1 MGIKVGKEDS
11 QEDSQYYEKA
21 KFQMNLL
28 VCGNYI
34 EKKIEAE
41 LEQIKSIERHEGMK
55 YKITGIH
62 KSISEWKYYI
72 FAKDKEIGKNTL
84 DFIKTSII
92 VDKDCKNL
100 ILFYSGLRDFTSED
114 LLKFYDGEL
123 ENYHPHIL
131 IITGKNEEIE
141 LPKLKKLNKNFI
153 RICKEDNRIEQLINT
168 IEIAS
173 YYNQLGDEIGY
184 PKKFT
189 DQSLLEKDNYLIT
202 KYPFTLN
209 ILLCGKPGAGKST
222 LINNILG
229 KEKSFAKL
237 GSNTITTKIVKYI
250 HEKYPL
256 VLYDSPGF
264 ETEKNIEAVQ
274 KLITEKNQTLNEEKN
289 RIHCIFYVLN
299 RKNERTFIEKE
310 YEFLANL
317 IKQNMDVFIVA
328 THAESKE
335 NSENYIEA
343 VKIHILQ
350 NSNGNEEIED
360 LKKYIYPVELKNENN
375 YKRFG
380 IKELFNSIYGRYEK
394 EKILIEINQKNIQK
408 IKSQFIKDI
417 KSKNT
422 LKKKL
427 EALSLRVKANFKLL
441 AASLGTGRNVKGTTM
456 LSTSVIKII
465 SNIYNHK
472 ITTKDCQNIITN
484 CGYTNEMESNDGLK
498 RIIEKGFA
506 SQIYF
511 NGPAS
516 KEVDYIA
523 DYLIEQ
529 LSRDIDEDKNFY
541 KFLND
546 LRIAINK
553 AIDSLKNINDS

>member
-1 MGIKVGKEDS
+1 MGNKIGKEDS
-11 QEDSQYYEKA
+11 QEDSQFYERVS
-21 KFQMNLL
+21 FHMNIL

-34 EKKIEAE
+34 EKNLEAD
-41 LEQIKSIERHEGMK
+41 LEHIMPVGRHEGINCK
-55 YKITGIH
+55 TKGIH
-62 KSISEWKYYI
+62 KTISEWKYYI
-72 FAKDKEIGKNTL
+72 FTKDKKIGENTL

-92 VDKDCKNL
+92 INRDYKNL
-100 ILFYSGLRDFTSED
+100 ILFYSGLKEFTIED
-114 LLKFYDGEL
+114 LLKFYDGKL

-131 IITGKNEEIE
+131 IIEGKNEKIE
-141 LPKLKKLNKNFI
+141 LPRLKKFNKNFI
-153 RICKEDNRIEQLINT
+153 RICKEENRIEQLINT

-202 KYPFTLN
+202 KYLFTIN
-209 ILLCGKPGAGKST
+209 ILLCGRPGAGKST

-229 KEKSFAKL
+229 KEKSLAKL
-237 GSNTITTKIVKYI
+237 GSNTITTNIVKYI

-299 RKNERTFIEKE
+299 RKNERTFIKKE

-343 VKIHILQ
+343 VKIQILQ
-350 NSNGNEEIED
+350 NANDNEKIED
-360 LKKYIYPVELKNENN
+360 LKQYIHPVELKNESN

-380 IKELFNSIYGRYEK
+380 IQELFNTIYGRYKK
-394 EKILIEINQKNIQK
+394 EKILIEINQKNIKK

-417 KSKNT
+417 QSKDT

-441 AASLGTGRNVKGTTM
+441 AASLGTAHDVKGTTM

-465 SNIYNHK
+465 SNIYNRK
-472 ITTKDCQNIITN
+472 IATKDCQNIITD
-484 CGYTNEMESNDGLK
+484 CGYTNEMASNDDLQ
-498 RIIEKGFA
+498 RTIEKGFA
-506 SQIYF
+506 SIFYF

-523 DYLIEQ
+523 NHLIEKFNG
-529 LSRDIDEDKNFY
+529 DIDDDGNFY
-541 KFLND
+541 KFLNNF
-546 LRIAINK
+546 RISINN
-553 AIDSLKNINDS
+553 AIDSLININDD